1 MKVIRLFGI
10 ITSFMVMLFK
20 TMAVPYVLGDITIV
34 GGARLNG
41 PLGVAT
47 QINSFSAPPI
57 VISVDGDF
65 ATTVNPTD
73 PVLFTLPFKFGVST
87 PYTTLYSVGGWNFEL
102 FSSSI
107 DFQNN
112 NFLGISGVGEIT
124 GNGFLPTPATFRFST
139 QSPSAGG
146 YYSFSASS
154 ATPPGSTT
162 IPDGGSTLIFSAIPI
177 LGLLA
182 VRKFNKK

>member
-1 MKVIRLFGI
+1 
-10 ITSFMVMLFK
+10 
-20 TMAVPYVLGDITIV
+20 
-34 GGARLNG
+34 
-41 PLGVAT
+41 
-47 QINSFSAPPI
+47 
-57 VISVDGDF
+57 
-65 ATTVNPTD
+65 
-73 PVLFTLPFKFGVST
+73 VLFTVPFKFGIST

-107 DFQNN
+107 DFQNS

-162 IPDGGSTLIFSAIPI
+162 IPDGGSTLLLSMIPI
-177 LGLLA
+177 SA
-182 VRKFNKK
+182 FFAFKKLNSKK